1 MRITRFLGICTLLC
15 LSTAAPITAFAER
28 PVLGVAEFTNDTR
41 SAYWWRHDVGRD
53 LSAMLANELAA
64 TGAFSVVER
73 SRLEHVMREQDLGAS
88 GRIRHDTA
96 AQIGELTGAQYI
108 VMGTV
113 TSYTEDTSRTGGGG
127 SIGNIKTPKL
137 LRKLPGIGS
146 RSRIG
151 GGGEVKEAYVAVDLR
166 VVDSTTG
173 ELSYV
178 RTIEGHTRDSSMRFR
193 GSTGHLSGNF
203 FRDEDTPAAQAMRAA
218 LIEITD
224 YLECAMVIQGG
235 CLAEYD
241 AKEDRR
247 REETRSKLRL

>member
-1 MRITRFLGICTLLC
+1 MKITPLLGICALMC
-15 LSTAAPITAFAER
+15 VSSAAPVTAFAER

-53 LSAMLANELAA
+53 LSGMLANELAA

-73 SRLEHVMREQDLGAS
+73 SRLEHVLREQDLGAS
-88 GRIRHDTA
+88 GRIRQDSA

-113 TSYTEDTSRTGGGG
+113 TSYTEDAKRTGGGG
-127 SIGNIKTPKL
+127 RIGNIKTPKV
-137 LRKLPGIGS
+137 LRNLPGIGS
-146 RSRIG
+146 RGSIG
-151 GGGEVKEAYVAVDLR
+151 GSGEVKEAYVAVDLR
-166 VVDSTTG
+166 VVDATTG
-173 ELSYV
+173 ELAFV
-178 RTIEGHTRDSSMRFR
+178 RTIEGHTRDSGMRFR

-203 FRDEDTPAAQAMRAA
+203 FREEDTPAAQAMRAA

-224 YLECAMVIQGG
+224 YLECAMVIQGS

-247 REETRSKLRL
+247 RDETRGKLRL